1 MLVTIG
7 KEFNILLKLKGLDR
21 HYEQRRSRS
30 INRRDCWMP
39 INADTKVY
47 MNNASEK
54 VNVNFQPD
62 KYENEIVETY
72 LNFHL

>member
-21 HYEQRRSRS
+21 HYDLSKVWRSKKKYKQKGLLS
-30 INRRDCWMP
+30 WMP

-47 MNNASEK
+47 MNNAESEK

-62 KYENEIVETY
+62 KYENERDS
-72 LNFHL
+72 